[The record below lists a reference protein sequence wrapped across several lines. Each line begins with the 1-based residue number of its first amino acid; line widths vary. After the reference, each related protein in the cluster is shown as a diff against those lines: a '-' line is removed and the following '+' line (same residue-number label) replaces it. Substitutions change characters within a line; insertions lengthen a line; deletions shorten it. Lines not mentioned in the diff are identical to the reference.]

1 MDAELLMLRGT
12 VGPLMIGHGA
22 GKLFG
27 AFNAGYGVDGTA
39 GYLESLG
46 FRPGKPWAY
55 LHGAA
60 ELAAG
65 LGVTVGLLTPA
76 ASAGVIGVM
85 ATAARTAHAG
95 KGPWVT
101 NGGWELPLT
110 LSAIGATL
118 AFRGPG
124 KYSLDRLLGIELSG
138 PRWGFGALALGL
150 GSAMAALA
158 VRREP
163 TPEPTPADPTAR
175 PTQPDV
181 EAQTDVGGP
190 VRPS

>member
-12 VGPLMIGHGA
+12 VGPLLIGHGA

-65 LGVTVGLLTPA
+65 VGVTVGLLTPV

-85 ATAARTAHAG
+85 AAATRTAHAG

-101 NGGWELPLT
+101 NGGWEFPLT
-110 LSAIGATL
+110 LSAVGAAL
-118 AFRGPG
+118 AFKGPG
-124 KYSLDRLLGIELSG
+124 KYSLDRLLRIDLSG

-150 GSAMAALA
+150 GSAVAALA
-158 VRREP
+158 MRREP

-175 PTQPDV
+175 PTETGAEIQS
-181 EAQTDVGGP
+181 GP
-190 VRPS
+190 GS